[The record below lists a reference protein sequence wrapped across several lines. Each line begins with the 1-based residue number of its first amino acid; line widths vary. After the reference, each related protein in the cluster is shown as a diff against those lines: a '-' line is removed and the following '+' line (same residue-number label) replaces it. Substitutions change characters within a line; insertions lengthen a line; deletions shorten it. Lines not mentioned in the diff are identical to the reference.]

1 MHTVTKVIEISA
13 SSKKGIEDAVT
24 GGLKKA
30 SRSVKKIKSAWINEI
45 KVHTDD
51 DAPST
56 NGASTCASIS
66 WSSERAWRLFLRP
79 W

>member
-13 SSKKGIEDAVT
+13 SSTKGIEDAVA

-45 KVHTDD
+45 KVNTDD
-51 DAPST
+51 D
-56 NGASTCASIS
+56 GSIK
-66 WSSERAWRLFLRP
+66 EWRVNMRINFLVE
-79 W
+79 

>member
-13 SSKKGIEDAVT
+13 SSTKGIEDAVA

-45 KVHTDD
+45 KVNTDD
-51 DAPST
+51 D
-56 NGASTCASIS
+56 GVIS
-66 WSSERAWRLFLRP
+66 EWRVNMRINFLVE
-79 W
+79 